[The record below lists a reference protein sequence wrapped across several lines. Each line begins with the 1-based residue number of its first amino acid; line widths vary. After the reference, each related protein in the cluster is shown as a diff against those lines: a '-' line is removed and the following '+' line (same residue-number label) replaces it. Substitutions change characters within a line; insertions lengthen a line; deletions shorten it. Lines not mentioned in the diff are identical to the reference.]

1 MAPSK
6 PKNCCKTCTNPITAR
21 DAVFLCVSCG
31 DSMHLTPK
39 CTEMSERAIF
49 GISEVSQNLLLICNA
64 CVRLNH
70 RDRMLDKLA
79 STRENN
85 DIKPIVESVEE
96 VKNQLQSLTSNISN
110 VKGIKDQITSLRTE
124 MAPRPDS
131 ELTTSRTTKT
141 SEPKTQKKKENYDGL
156 RVRGIAES
164 KAKSPRE
171 RYEHDVK
178 EVKSILEFLKIDCPI
193 DDLRRLGN
201 YDGKKDRTLIIKT
214 TSEHHRRLIL
224 LSLYKLKTYSK
235 QVYMSKELSPEDQ
248 KIENDALKL
257 RRKMIENDYD
267 KKRLRIRNLKL
278 QQNTNETDDKNLD
291 NWENVPPEPEQ

>member
-1 MAPSK
+1 
-6 PKNCCKTCTNPITAR
+6 
-21 DAVFLCVSCG
+21 
-31 DSMHLTPK
+31 MHLTPM
-39 CTEMSERAIF
+39 CTEMSERATF

-70 RDRMLDKLA
+70 RDRTLDKLA

-96 VKNQLQSLTSNISN
+96 VKNQLQSLTSNIGN
-110 VKGIKDQITSLRTE
+110 VEGIKDQITSLRTE

-178 EVKSILEFLKIDCPI
+178 EVKSILELLKIDCPI
-193 DDLRRLGN
+193 DDVRRLGN

-214 TSEHHRRLIL
+214 TSEHQRRLIL

-235 QVYMSKELSPEDQ
+235 KVYMSKELSPEDQ
-248 KIENDALKL
+248 KIENDYLKL
-257 RRKMIENDYD
+257 RRKMIENEYD